1 MNAVYS
7 VLYIQ
12 TDNPENSEVLGIFR
26 DREKAIDE
34 LLERANY
41 REKDG
46 LLTQYM
52 KPTNEYDSFAKL
64 RSTVSQT
71 MELRDV
77 DIYRIEQIHLVE

>member
-1 MNAVYS
+1 MNVVYS

-12 TDNPENSEVLGIFR
+12 TDNPECSEVLGIFR

-41 REKDG
+41 RERDG
-46 LLTQYM
+46 VLTQYM
-52 KPTNEYDSFAKL
+52 KPTKEYDSFSKL
-64 RSTVSQT
+64 RETVSNS

-77 DIYRIEQIHLVE
+77 DIYRIERIHLVE